1 LIRNTFFA
9 SAGFIALLATVC
21 GCGSSSNKYQTNTGG
36 APPAAVSASAG
47 YIVTTFATSSQA
59 GKSTNPDSIIQVG
72 SNIFVGYGDAV
83 NPDGTVPNSNPP
95 VAGQTEIIEYNLTGK
110 ALKTFEVTGHN
121 DGLLAY
127 DSHTIWSL
135 SNEDANPVLTVI
147 DLTAGTQTEY
157 TPSTPLLHG
166 GGLDDMAL
174 IGGVV
179 YVSASNPNVSAPSN
193 SFPNGVV
200 TGAPSVISITLSTTG
215 NTFDW
220 QPVLNGNAQ
229 ATNVVGGAAVTLNM
243 TDPDSEG
250 IDPSGNLMVDSQ
262 QDSEIVFISN
272 LGAVNQAAS
281 VLPLTLNGQPWQVD
295 DTRFVSTTGNA
306 PFMLITD
313 TPTNTIYRV
322 DGYFKAGDVYSN
334 GEGDVLKLNTSTGV
348 MTPVVSGL
356 GSAHGM
362 LFVTQ

>member
-1 LIRNTFFA
+1 MIHDRYLA
-9 SAGFIALLATVC
+9 SAASIALLAAVC
-21 GCGSSSNKYQTNTGG
+21 GCGSSSSKYQTNTGG
-36 APPAAVSASAG
+36 AAPATVKATAG
-47 YIVTTFATSSQA
+47 YIVTTFATATAA

-72 SNIFVGYGDAV
+72 SDIFVGYGDAV
-83 NPDGTVPNSNPP
+83 NPDGTVPGSNPP
-95 VAGQTEIIEYNLTGK
+95 VAGQTEIIEYDLTGK

-147 DLTAGTQTEY
+147 DLSGGTQSEY

-179 YVSASNPNVSAPSN
+179 YVSASNPNVSAPTN
-193 SFPNGVV
+193 QFPNGVV
-200 TGAPSVISITLSTTG
+200 TGAPAVISIALSASG

-220 QPVLNGNAQ
+220 QPVLAGNAQ
-229 ATNVVGGAAVTLNM
+229 ATDIVGGGTVTLNM

-262 QDSEIVFISN
+262 QDSEIIFIS
-272 LGAVNQAAS
+272 LGAANQAAS
-281 VLPLTLNGQPWQVD
+281 VLPLTLKGQPWQVD
-295 DTRFVSTTGNA
+295 DTRFVPTGNV
-306 PFMLITD
+306 PYMLFTD
-313 TPTNTIYRV
+313 TSSNTIYRV
-322 DGYFKAGDVYSN
+322 DANYKVGDAYSAGQS
-334 GEGDVLKLNTSTGV
+334 GTLLKLDPKTGIL
-348 MTPVVSGL
+348 TTVVSGL
-356 GSAHGM
+356 GAPHGM

>member
-1 LIRNTFFA
+1 LTRNTSLA
-9 SAGFIALLATVC
+9 SATSIALLAVLC

-36 APPAAVSASAG
+36 APPASVSAVNG
-47 YIVTTFATSSQA
+47 YVVTVFASSSSA

-72 SNIFVGYGDAV
+72 SDIFVGYGDSV

-95 VAGQTEIIEYNLTGK
+95 VQGQTEIIEYSLTGK
-110 ALKTFEVTGHN
+110 ALKTFKVIGHN

-147 DLTAGTQTEY
+147 DLTAGTQTQY
-157 TPSTPLLHG
+157 TPTTPLLHG
-166 GGLDDMAL
+166 GGLDDMAV
-174 IGGVV
+174 INGVV
-179 YVSASNPNVSAPSN
+179 YVSASNPNVSASTPQ
-193 SFPNGVV
+193 FPNGVV
-200 TGAPSVISITLSTTG
+200 TGAPAVISIALNANGT
-215 NTFDW
+215 TFDW
-220 QPVLNGNAQ
+220 QPVLAGNAQ
-229 ATNVVGGAAVTLNM
+229 ATNIVGGGTVTLNM

-250 IDPSGNLMVDSQ
+250 VDPKGNLMIDSQ

-272 LGAVNQAAS
+272 AGTSTQAAS
-281 VLPLTLNGQPWQVD
+281 VLPLTLNSQPWQVD
-295 DTRFVSTTGNA
+295 DTRFVPTGKA
-306 PFMLITD
+306 PFMLVTD

-322 DGYFKAGDVYSN
+322 DGYFNAGDAYSN
-334 GEGDVLKLNTSTGV
+334 GEGDVLKLNTTTGV